1 LIERYNSSGKE
12 AYMAQVCIRGVG
24 CYAPEARLTNAEL
37 VARLGVTDDYIV
49 KLTGVR
55 ERRRAAPDEATSDMA
70 VRAAQA
76 ALDDAGLTPEAIDGV
91 LVATASADHVTPSTA
106 NLVQRRLGL
115 RAVPTYDLNAGCTG
129 GLYALITAS
138 SLIQAGVCQTLL
150 VIGAEI
156 VSRMVD
162 LDDVET
168 ALVFGDGAGALV
180 VQAGPEVSGDL
191 RLLSHLWGSDG
202 AKSDLIMVPAGGSR
216 SPSSHQTVEQK
227 EHFLRMNGSSVFRF
241 AVRTLPMLVQEVL
254 AKAGRSL
261 ADLSLLIPHQAN
273 WRIIDAAARKL
284 SLDMSKIMV
293 NIERYGNT
301 SAASVLL
308 ALGEARQQGRLQP
321 DTTVVLASFGAGL
334 TWAAVALDVV
344 A

>member
-1 LIERYNSSGKE
+1 
-12 AYMAQVCIRGVG
+12 MTQVSIRGIG
-24 CYAPEARLTNAEL
+24 CYAPETRLTNAAL
-37 VARLGVTDDYIV
+37 AARLGVTDEYIV

-76 ALDDAGLTPEAIDGV
+76 ALDDAGLLPEVIDAV
-91 LVATASADHVTPSTA
+91 LVATASPDHITPSTA
-106 NLVQRRLGL
+106 NLVQQRLGL
-115 RAVPTYDLNAGCTG
+115 RHIPTYDINAGCTG
-129 GLYALITAS
+129 GLYAVITAS
-138 SLIQAGVCQTLL
+138 SLIQAGVCQTVL

-180 VQAGPEVSGDL
+180 LQAGPEKPGDL
-191 RLLSHLWGSDG
+191 CLLSHLWGSDG
-202 AKSDLIMVPAGGSR
+202 SKSDLIMVPAGGSR
-216 SPSSHQTVEQK
+216 RPASHTTVEHK
-227 EHFLRMNGSSVFRF
+227 EHFLRMHGSSVFRF
-241 AVRTLPMLVQEVL
+241 AVRTLPMLVHEVL

-261 ADLSLLIPHQAN
+261 ADLGLLIPHQAN
-273 WRIIDAAARKL
+273 WRIIEAAARKL
-284 SLDMSKIMV
+284 PFDMDNIVV
-293 NIERYGNT
+293 NIDRYGNT

-321 DTTVVLASFGAGL
+321 GATVVLASFGAGL
-334 TWAAVALDVV
+334 TWAAVALEVV